1 MSRLNRRNFLK
12 SSLAAGAVFAIS
24 GTKSS
29 GNVLGAN
36 DRVRIAIA
44 GLNGRGKSHMEEF
57 GKMKDVEIAYLV
69 DPDQAQFDRAVKRV
83 RDSAGNSPKTVTD
96 IRLALDDPSLHAVTI
111 ATPNHWHALMTIW
124 ACEAGK
130 DVYVEKPCS
139 HNVHEGRIAVEMA
152 KKHDRIVQHGTQS
165 RSSGRW
171 RQIAE
176 LIKNGVYGKLN
187 VAHGYC
193 WKRRDSIGKSGNYD
207 VPASVDYNLWS
218 GPAEMASLTRPR
230 FHYDWHWQ
238 WPYGNGDIG
247 NQGVHQ
253 MDIARWGVGQTL
265 PQSVISLGGRFGYK
279 DAGETPNTQL
289 AVFDFGEA
297 QLIFEVRG
305 LKSDRKVDNTFVL
318 QEGTIA
324 DGKFHPKNGG
334 KPQDLERVDY
344 ETGPGDGHFGNF
356 IAAVRSRRQEDLN
369 AHILEGHYSSALCH
383 LANVSYQLG
392 TETPFDSDA
401 KVFRGNEYAS
411 ETLQKIEEHLAKEN
425 GIKLTGLS
433 YRLGRR
439 LQVDPSNESI
449 KDDQEANAL
458 LTRNY
463 RKPFT
468 VPDKVA

>member
-265 PQSVISLGGRFGYK
+265 PQSV
-279 DAGETPNTQL
+279 
-289 AVFDFGEA
+289 
-297 QLIFEVRG
+297 
-305 LKSDRKVDNTFVL
+305 
-318 QEGTIA
+318 
-324 DGKFHPKNGG
+324 
-334 KPQDLERVDY
+334 
-344 ETGPGDGHFGNF
+344 
-356 IAAVRSRRQEDLN
+356 
-369 AHILEGHYSSALCH
+369 
-383 LANVSYQLG
+383 
-392 TETPFDSDA
+392 
-401 KVFRGNEYAS
+401 
-411 ETLQKIEEHLAKEN
+411 
-425 GIKLTGLS
+425 LS
-433 YRLGRR
+433 
-439 LQVDPSNESI
+439 
-449 KDDQEANAL
+449 
-458 LTRNY
+458 
-463 RKPFT
+463 
-468 VPDKVA
+468 